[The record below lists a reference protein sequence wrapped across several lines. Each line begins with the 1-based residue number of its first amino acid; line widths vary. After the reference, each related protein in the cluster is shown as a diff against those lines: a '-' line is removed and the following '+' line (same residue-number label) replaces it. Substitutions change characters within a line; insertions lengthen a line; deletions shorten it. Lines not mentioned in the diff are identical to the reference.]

1 MTSLELEGTD
11 RDGLMLDIATVLTGL
26 RVRIS
31 EMNARNVPGGQCLIA
46 MTFSV
51 HSLTELES
59 ICTRLRGISG
69 VKQIRRGSN

>member
-26 RVRIS
+26 RVRIN

-46 MTFSV
+46 MTFAV

-59 ICTRLRGISG
+59 ICARLRGISG
-69 VKQIRRGSN
+69 VRQIRRGIN